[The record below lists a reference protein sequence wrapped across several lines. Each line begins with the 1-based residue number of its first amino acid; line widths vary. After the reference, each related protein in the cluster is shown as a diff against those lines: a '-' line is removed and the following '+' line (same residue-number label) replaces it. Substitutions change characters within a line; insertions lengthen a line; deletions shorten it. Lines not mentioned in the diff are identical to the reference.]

1 MISDYSE
8 GDIIFDLDVREVAR
22 ALTGGLHALEEDTAI
37 AWGGSGVCDREG
49 LAVCVAGNFIL
60 RFLVL
65 GKRVGVDSE
74 VVQRKDVTQ
83 WAVEQS
89 EADTGEG

>member
-1 MISDYSE
+1 MGDYSE
-8 GDIIFDLDVREVAR
+8 GDVVLYLDVREVAR
-22 ALTGGLHALEEDTAI
+22 ALAGCLHTLEEDTAV
-37 AWGGSGVCDREG
+37 AWGGSGICDREG

-65 GKRVGVDSE
+65 GKRVGVDCE

-83 WAVEQS
+83 RAVEQS